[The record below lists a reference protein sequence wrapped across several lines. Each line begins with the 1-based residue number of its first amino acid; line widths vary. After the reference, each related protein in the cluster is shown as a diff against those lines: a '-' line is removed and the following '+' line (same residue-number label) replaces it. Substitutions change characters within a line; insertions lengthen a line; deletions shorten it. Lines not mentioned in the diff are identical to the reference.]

1 MAQETITVKA
11 EVRKKRGKDDSKKIR
26 REGLLPLTVYGGD
39 AEPVA
44 VTARLAELAAILRT
58 DRGHNTIFK
67 LEVEGV
73 GVSDVMFQ
81 DRQIHPIT
89 SRLIHADLRR
99 IVKGQKVEATV
110 NLELIG
116 EPIGVREEGGHL
128 EQVLRELNIEC
139 EPVNIPDSVEV
150 DVTNLPANV
159 VLHVSDVKVP
169 AGVKVLTPG
178 DIVVATVIF
187 ISEELEEPATDEPTE
202 PELIGKG
209 KEEEEEED

>member
-44 VTARLAELAAILRT
+44 VTASLAELAAILRT

-73 GVSDVMFQ
+73 DVIDVMFQ

-169 AGVKVLTPG
+169 DGVKVLTPG

-187 ISEELEEPATDEPTE
+187 ISEELEEPVTDEPTE

>member
-11 EVRKKRGKDDSKKIR
+11 EVREKRGKDDSKKIR
-26 REGLLPLTVYGGD
+26 REGLLPITVYGGD

-44 VTARLAELAAILRT
+44 VTASLTELAAILRS
-58 DRGHNTIFK
+58 DRGHNTVFK
-67 LEVEGV
+67 LDVAGV
-73 GVSDVMFQ
+73 GVTDVMFQ

-128 EQVLRELNIEC
+128 EQVLRELQIEC
-139 EPVNIPDSVEV
+139 EPVNIPDSFEV
-150 DVTNLPANV
+150 DVTNLSANV
-159 VLHVSDVKVP
+159 ALHVSDIKVP
-169 AGVKVLTPG
+169 EGVKVLTHG
-178 DIVVATVIF
+178 EIVVATVVF
-187 ISEELEEPATDEPTE
+187 ISEEVEEPVTEEPAE

-209 KEEEEEED
+209 KQESKEEE